1 MMMKSKNDLYSIENR
16 IIDSNNSKILSR
28 KMLKKLYKQKLKGNN
43 GTIGINR

>member
-1 MMMKSKNDLYSIENR
+1 MKLKNDLYSMENR
-16 IIDSNNSKILSR
+16 IVDSVNSKILSR

>member
-1 MMMKSKNDLYSIENR
+1 MMKLKNDLYSIENR
-16 IIDSNNSKILSR
+16 IVESNNSKILSR